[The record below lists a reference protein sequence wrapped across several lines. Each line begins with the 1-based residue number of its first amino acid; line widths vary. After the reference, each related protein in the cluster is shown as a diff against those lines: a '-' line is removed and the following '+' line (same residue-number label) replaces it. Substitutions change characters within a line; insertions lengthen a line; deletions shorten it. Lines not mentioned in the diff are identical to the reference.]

1 MASTAPTVTDIEQ
14 HAAESSPTTKPT
26 DIKDCD
32 AETHDHSTSSPISEP
47 QTAPAACPQYH
58 TGNAVRQNTPIKS
71 QCSLIIV
78 VAGKSGV
85 GKSTMINYFLSLE
98 GD

>member
-14 HAAESSPTTKPT
+14 RAAESSPTTKPT

-32 AETHDHSTSSPISEP
+32 AETHDHLTSSPISEP
-47 QTAPAACPQYH
+47 QTAPAASQYH
-58 TGNAVRQNTPIKS
+58 TGDTVEQNTPTKS
-71 QCSLIIV
+71 QRSLVIV

-85 GKSTMINYFLSLE
+85 SKSTMINYFLSLE